1 MGGGRGAYSA
11 TCISRR
17 RRSCHILNLVLHSRS
32 LNSLH
37 SEAAAVV
44 VAEAA
49 LSPSRLPGD
58 GELRTLA
65 PLTSETIE
73 NARRS
78 NHYQLQEQA
87 EGGLF

>member
-1 MGGGRGAYSA
+1 M
-11 TCISRR
+11 
-17 RRSCHILNLVLHSRS
+17 
-32 LNSLH
+32 
-37 SEAAAVV
+37 V
-44 VAEAA
+44 VAAAA